1 MTFTTAMVY
10 KDNQPDSPSCCCHV
24 SGMLLSVFALFG
36 KMALRVLTTLNIM
49 GNTRNL
55 KIAPKMGSDNR
66 HDDGETRAQP
76 FARQL

>member
-1 MTFTTAMVY
+1 
-10 KDNQPDSPSCCCHV
+10 
-24 SGMLLSVFALFG
+24 MLLSVFALFG

-66 HDDGETRAQP
+66 HDGETRAQP
-76 FARQL
+76 FARQV

>member
-66 HDDGETRAQP
+66 HDGETRAQP
-76 FARQL
+76 FARQV